1 MVGSN
6 SRRQIINILD
16 QLNRLRIT
24 FKEAMRRRMKDL
36 ELKIE
41 HLRPMWVCGF
51 IIKVISVVM
60 MVGIKSRRHN
70 LSVYD

>member
-41 HLRPMWVCGF
+41 HLRPM
-51 IIKVISVVM
+51 
-60 MVGIKSRRHN
+60 
-70 LSVYD
+70 